1 MSIDIHVLHAP
12 ARAHVSNPCATH
24 LVKKVQVHVV
34 GGGVHAE
41 DPLGLGAICGGRD
54 DKCSVRIGSC
64 APAPIR
70 LLFSP
75 SWLTQYSVGTSVG
88 ASTARVMTRQR
99 RRDEKRLPNTR
110 IPPPFKA
117 ASATPCPAG
126 KAPPTPSPETEAKRL
141 TLREARVGCCRYR
154 LGLQM
159 VRSVVGIEHYIN
171 TLVCRAEVD

>member
-117 ASATPCPAG
+117 DISHAVSRRQSTPNPEPRNGG
-126 KAPPTPSPETEAKRL
+126 KATHA
-141 TLREARVGCCRYR
+141 AR
-154 LGLQM
+154 
-159 VRSVVGIEHYIN
+159 S
-171 TLVCRAEVD
+171 